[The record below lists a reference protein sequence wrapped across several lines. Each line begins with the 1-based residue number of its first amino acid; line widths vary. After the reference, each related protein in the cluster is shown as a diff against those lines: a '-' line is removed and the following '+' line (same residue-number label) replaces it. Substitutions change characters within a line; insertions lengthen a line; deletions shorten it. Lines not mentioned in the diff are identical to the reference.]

1 MQTGL
6 AINRLVGT
14 REHVWIADVVA
25 GAIVH
30 VDPGTLRVGP
40 RVPIE
45 GNLDQFEARGGSLWV
60 LERSDGT
67 VTRRDVSSGEEIDS
81 AGLGETP
88 T

>member
-1 MQTGL
+1 VQTGL

-30 VDPGTLRVGP
+30 VDP